1 MKQLTLKANEEKRFG
16 VGSDKWL
23 IVRESQEYLYV
34 RSDNGEKI
42 RVDAG
47 DTLDIASFKEL
58 EIINPHASSIRVV
71 YQLTKRDLK
80 TTPPA
85 LVKFSD
91 SMAVSEIRSV
101 VTTRT
106 ETAQRFISR
115 DHLVIQPNQKK
126 RLFNASVTRLEA
138 IIQNISDLE
147 VEAMLG
153 DSYVS
158 AVVGLPIMGD
168 RQAPAGM
175 TVTGGGEL
183 WAYNN
188 SNTPLKLAM
197 MEIHR

>member
-115 DHLVIQPNQKK
+115 EHLVIQPNQKK

-153 DSYVS
+153 DSHVS

-168 RQAPAGM
+168 RKAPAGM

>member
-153 DSYVS
+153 DSHVS

-168 RQAPAGM
+168 RKAPAGM

>member
-1 MKQLTLKANEEKRFG
+1 MKQLTLLANEVKRFG

-23 IVRESQEYLYV
+23 IVREAQEYLYV
-34 RSDNGEKI
+34 SSDNGERI

-58 EIINPHASSIRVV
+58 EITNPHTASIDVV

-85 LVKFSD
+85 QVKFAD
-91 SMAVSEIRSV
+91 SMAVSEIRSI
-101 VTTRT
+101 VTTRQ

-115 DHLVIQPNQKK
+115 DHLIINPNEKK

-138 IIQNISDLE
+138 IIQNISDTE
-147 VEAMLG
+147 VEAMVG
-153 DSYVS
+153 DNNVS
-158 AVVGLPIMGD
+158 AVVGLPVMGD
-168 RQAPAGM
+168 RQAPAGI
-175 TVTGGGEL
+175 TITGGGEL

-197 MEIHR
+197 MEVHR

>member
-1 MKQLTLKANEEKRFG
+1 MKQLTLEANEEKRFG

-153 DSYVS
+153 DSHVS

-168 RQAPAGM
+168 RKAPAGM

-197 MEIHR
+197 MEVHR

>member
-85 LVKFSD
+85 LVKFSE

-153 DSYVS
+153 DSHVS

-168 RQAPAGM
+168 RKAPAGM

>member
-1 MKQLTLKANEEKRFG
+1 MKQLTLLANEVKRFG

-23 IVRESQEYLYV
+23 IVREAQEYLYV
-34 RSDNGEKI
+34 SSDNGERI

-58 EIINPHASSIRVV
+58 EITNPHTASIDVV

-85 LVKFSD
+85 QVKFAD
-91 SMAVSEIRSV
+91 SMAVSEIRSI
-101 VTTRT
+101 VTTRQ

-115 DHLVIQPNQKK
+115 DHLLINPNEKK

-138 IIQNISDLE
+138 IIQNISDTE
-147 VEAMLG
+147 VEAMVG
-153 DSYVS
+153 DNNVS
-158 AVVGLPIMGD
+158 AVVGLPVMGD
-168 RQAPAGM
+168 RQAPAGI
-175 TVTGGGEL
+175 TITGGGEL

-197 MEIHR
+197 MEVHR

>member
-1 MKQLTLKANEEKRFG
+1 MKKLTLKAKEVKRFG

-153 DSYVS
+153 DSHVS

-168 RQAPAGM
+168 RKAPAGM

-197 MEIHR
+197 MEVHR

>member
-153 DSYVS
+153 DSHVS
-158 AVVGLPIMGD
+158 SVVGLPIMGD
-168 RQAPAGM
+168 RKAPAGM

-197 MEIHR
+197 MEVHR

>member
-1 MKQLTLKANEEKRFG
+1 MKQLTLQANEVKRFG

-34 RSDNGEKI
+34 RSDNGEQI

-47 DTLDIASFKEL
+47 DTLDIESFKEL
-58 EIINPHASSIRVV
+58 EISNPHAASIRVV

-85 LVKFSD
+85 QVKFAQSL
-91 SMAVSEIRSV
+91 AVSEIRSI
-101 VTTRT
+101 VTTRQ

-115 DHLVIQPNQKK
+115 DHLLINPNEKK

-138 IIQNISDLE
+138 IIQNVSDTE
-147 VEAMLG
+147 VEAMIG
-153 DSYVS
+153 DSNVS
-158 AVVGLPIMGD
+158 AVVGLPVMGD
-168 RQAPAGM
+168 RQAPAGI
-175 TVTGGGEL
+175 TITGGGEL

-188 SNTPLKLAM
+188 SNQPLKLAM
-197 MEIHR
+197 MEVHR

>member
-153 DSYVS
+153 DSHVS

>member
-1 MKQLTLKANEEKRFG
+1 MKQLTLLANEVKRFG

-23 IVRESQEYLYV
+23 IVREAQEYLYV
-34 RSDNGEKI
+34 SSDNGERI

-58 EIINPHASSIRVV
+58 EITNPHTASIDVV

-85 LVKFSD
+85 QVKFAD
-91 SMAVSEIRSV
+91 SMAVSEIRSI
-101 VTTRT
+101 VTTRQ

-115 DHLVIQPNQKK
+115 DHLVINPNEKK

-138 IIQNISDLE
+138 IIQNISDTE
-147 VEAMLG
+147 VEAMVG
-153 DSYVS
+153 DNNVS
-158 AVVGLPIMGD
+158 AVVGLPVMGD
-168 RQAPAGM
+168 RQAPAGI
-175 TVTGGGEL
+175 TITGGGEL

-197 MEIHR
+197 MEVHR

>member
-1 MKQLTLKANEEKRFG
+1 MKQLTLQPNEVKRFG

-34 RSDNGEKI
+34 RSDNGERI

-47 DTLDIASFKEL
+47 DTLDIHSFKEL
-58 EIINPHASSIRVV
+58 EISNPHTAPIRVV

-85 LVKFSD
+85 QVKFAD
-91 SMAVSEIRSV
+91 SMAISEVRSP
-101 VTTRT
+101 VTTRP

-115 DHLVIQPNQKK
+115 DHLVIAPNTKK

-138 IIQNISDLE
+138 IIQNISDTE
-147 VEAMLG
+147 AEAMIG
-153 DSYVS
+153 DSNVS
-158 AVVGLPIMGD
+158 AVVGLPILGD
-168 RQAPAGM
+168 RQAPAGI
-175 TVTGGGEL
+175 TITGGGEL

-188 SNTPLKLAM
+188 SNQPLKLAM
-197 MEIHR
+197 MEVHR

>member
-85 LVKFSD
+85 LVKFAQSL
-91 SMAVSEIRSV
+91 AVSEIRSV
-101 VTTRT
+101 VTTRP

-115 DHLVIQPNQKK
+115 DHLVINPNQKK

-138 IIQNISDLE
+138 IIQNISDTE

-153 DSYVS
+153 DSNVS

-168 RQAPAGM
+168 RKAPAGI

-197 MEIHR
+197 MEVHR

>member
-1 MKQLTLKANEEKRFG
+1 MKQLNLKANEEKRFG

-85 LVKFSD
+85 LVKFSE

-153 DSYVS
+153 DSHVS

-168 RQAPAGM
+168 RKAPAGM

>member
-1 MKQLTLKANEEKRFG
+1 MKQLTLQANEVKRFG

-47 DTLDIASFKEL
+47 DTLDIESFKEL
-58 EIINPHASSIRVV
+58 EISNPHAASIRVV

-85 LVKFSD
+85 QVKFAQSL
-91 SMAVSEIRSV
+91 AVSEIRSI
-101 VTTRT
+101 VTTRQ

-115 DHLVIQPNQKK
+115 DHLLINPNEKK

-138 IIQNISDLE
+138 IIQNISDTE
-147 VEAMLG
+147 VEAMIG
-153 DSYVS
+153 DSNVS
-158 AVVGLPIMGD
+158 AVVGLPVMGD
-168 RQAPAGM
+168 RQAPAGI
-175 TVTGGGEL
+175 TITGGGEL

-188 SNTPLKLAM
+188 SNQPLKLAM
-197 MEIHR
+197 MEVHR

>member
-85 LVKFSD
+85 LVKFSE

-101 VTTRT
+101 VTTRS

-153 DSYVS
+153 DSHVS

-168 RQAPAGM
+168 RKAPAGM

-197 MEIHR
+197 MEVHR

>member
-47 DTLDIASFKEL
+47 DTLDIESFKEL

-153 DSYVS
+153 DSHVS

-168 RQAPAGM
+168 RKASAGM

-197 MEIHR
+197 MEVHR